1 MQKGKLHKL
10 PFHAHYTLHIPTLL
24 YSSQVFDTA
33 NFIDSLYTWS
43 AFNTEGVG
51 KIVGAAIAE
60 IGKEIDVNGIHLI
73 GKPFKLKFNG
83 IVSFILSFFP
93 HIFIPISTFWLC

>member
-1 MQKGKLHKL
+1 M
-10 PFHAHYTLHIPTLL
+10 
-24 YSSQVFDTA
+24 FDTA

-73 GKPFKLKFNG
+73 GKKKRTQLKFNG
-83 IVSFILSFFP
+83 SNCAIPNVFLVFF
-93 HIFIPISTFWLC
+93 LGK